1 MRKINILFNLVI
13 ASVLLVLS
21 GCSDDDTETQPED
34 PIATLNGIA
43 VTAYVSSGE
52 SFPSYLGVFEELPTG
67 ELPFSQMIEFG
78 SFVETDVFEGN
89 IYVYNWDAASFSKYE
104 VADDLSLSQEGSF
117 SFVNRGITAYLSP
130 TVIYSESRAFIFDL
144 TNGKLLE
151 WNPSTM
157 TITSESNFETFGSG
171 EQSVV
176 YNYHAVYGDKIIL
189 PMQDRPFDDG
199 LINPERTVALFD
211 VASGSMQYFTDNRVH
226 SAYQFV
232 MNDDGMAYFTSTRD
246 DIFLRDFGDDANKE
260 IDNYNTL
267 IRFDVNAGQF
277 DPNFEVDLSEV
288 LDGEVSH
295 IYPLNN
301 NELIIG
307 VGQLP
312 YNAETNS
319 DNFFFTHKV
328 RLVKF
333 NINTLEVTA
342 FTEIGEHV
350 GDYSN
355 ANYTRVDGD
364 LIYQAS
370 SFSELDFNGFTSN
383 IWRVNE
389 SGATKLFD
397 ISIGGLQ
404 FVERVR

>member
-1 MRKINILFNLVI
+1 MRKINNLLNLVI
-13 ASVLLVLS
+13 ASVLFVLS

-34 PIATLNGIA
+34 PIAALNGIA

-78 SFVETDVFEGN
+78 TFVETDVFEGN

-130 TVIYSESRAFIFDL
+130 TVIYSEDRAFIFDL

-312 YNAETNS
+312 YDAETNS

-328 RLVKF
+328 RLVKL
-333 NINTLEVTA
+333 NINTLEVTD

>member
-78 SFVETDVFEGN
+78 TFVETDVFEGN

-189 PMQDRPFDDG
+189 PMQDRPYDDG

-226 SAYQFV
+226 SAYQF
-232 MNDDGMAYFTSTRD
+232 
-246 DIFLRDFGDDANKE
+246 ANKE

-267 IRFDVNAGQF
+267 IRFDVNAVQF

-312 YNAETNS
+312 YDAETNS

-328 RLVKF
+328 RLVKL
-333 NINTLEVTA
+333 NVNTLEVTA